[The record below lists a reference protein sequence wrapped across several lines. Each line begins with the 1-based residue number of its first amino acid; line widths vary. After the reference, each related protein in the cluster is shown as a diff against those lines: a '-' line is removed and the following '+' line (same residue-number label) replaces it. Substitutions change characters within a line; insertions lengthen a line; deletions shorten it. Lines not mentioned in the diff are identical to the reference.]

1 MATQIVFR
9 VAGKTPCGIRNRE
22 PGDVEL
28 VDNGQ
33 AIGATDGAQV
43 FAYDMSLSTR
53 TFRYSLANLTRA
65 DRDRFQ
71 AFFDDDA
78 QGAFVPWS
86 LTIPGR
92 APETGE
98 GADIVITGCRFSST
112 VLEWVSSSRD
122 GWYSVSFEFFTQT
135 EGPTG
140 PPT

>member
-1 MATQIVFR
+1 MANQIVFR
-9 VAGKTPCGIRNRE
+9 VAGKTPCAIRNRE

-33 AIGATDGAQV
+33 ALGATDGAQV

-53 TFRYSLANLTRA
+53 TFRYTLANVLRA

-78 QGAFVPWS
+78 QGSFVPWS
-86 LTIPGR
+86 ITIPGR
-92 APETGE
+92 SPEGDQT
-98 GADIVITGCRFSST
+98 ITGCRFSTS
-112 VLEWVSSSRD
+112 VLEWTSSSRD